1 MPIDFAPYLGAVTR
15 SVSVLD
21 YAGKPARAVTL
32 ARSYDTSVD
41 DLWDALTNAERLPR
55 WFAPVTGDLKLGGRY
70 QVQGNAGGTI
80 ETCDAPHLLFLTWQF
95 GPETSWV
102 EARLEADGDDRSHLT
117 LTHIA
122 PVNDHWTTYGP
133 GAVGVGWDLGLL
145 GLALYIERPDAAKV
159 DEAEF
164 SASAEGK
171 AFVAGSSEDW
181 GQASIA
187 AGTDRDEAIK
197 AAKAT
202 TAFYTGATPE
212 EN

>member
-1 MPIDFAPYLGAVTR
+1 MSIDFAPYLGAVTR
-15 SVSVLD
+15 SVSILD

-32 ARSYDTSVD
+32 ARSYDTPID

-55 WFAPVTGDLKLGGRY
+55 WFAPVTGDLKLGGHY

-80 ETCDAPHLLFLTWQF
+80 ETCEPPHLLFLTWQF

-102 EARLEADGDDRSHLT
+102 EARLAAEGDDRSHLT

-145 GLALYIERPDAAKV
+145 GLALHIERPDAAKL
-159 DEAEF
+159 DETTFHTLPGAREF
-164 SASAEGK
+164 IT
-171 AFVAGSSEDW
+171 GSSEDW

-187 AGTDRDEAIK
+187 AGTDRDEATG
-197 AAKAT
+197 ATKAT

-212 EN
+212 GS